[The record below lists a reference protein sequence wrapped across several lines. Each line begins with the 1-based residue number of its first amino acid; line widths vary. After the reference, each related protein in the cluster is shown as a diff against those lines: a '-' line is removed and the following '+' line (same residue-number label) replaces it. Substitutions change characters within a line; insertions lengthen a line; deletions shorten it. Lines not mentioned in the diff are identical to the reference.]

1 MSPRARQ
8 AVRFGVLV
16 AVLALLPGGS
26 RAVAATPTAT
36 VAPRGPSPKATAPR
50 MVLPFID
57 DDYDRALA
65 EARRLE
71 IPIFIEAWAP
81 W

>member
-1 MSPRARQ
+1 MTRLRVAL
-8 AVRFGVLV
+8 ATFALATALGVSV
-16 AVLALLPGGS
+16 AS
-26 RAVAATPTAT
+26 AATTPAAPAAPAT
-36 VAPRGPSPKATAPR
+36 RGPSPRMTAPP

-65 EARRLE
+65 EARRLK

>member
-1 MSPRARQ
+1 MTRLRPGMALGTI
-8 AVRFGVLV
+8 AT
-16 AVLALLPGGS
+16 ALLL
-26 RAVAATPTAT
+26 AAGLASAASAPATAPAT
-36 VAPRGPSPKATAPR
+36 RGPSSSVKAPP

-65 EARRLE
+65 EARRLK